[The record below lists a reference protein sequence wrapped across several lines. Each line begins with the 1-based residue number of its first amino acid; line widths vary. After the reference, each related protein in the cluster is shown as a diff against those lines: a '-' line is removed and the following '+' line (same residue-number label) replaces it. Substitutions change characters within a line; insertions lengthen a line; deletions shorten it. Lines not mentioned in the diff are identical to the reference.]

1 MANSD
6 FNRDIYIC
14 SRCGAVS
21 IASRRTCP
29 QCGADER
36 TGWTKSAR
44 VGSPRRCGIRR
55 IAQSALM
62 VVRRYWRTMVAGIT
76 AAAFLSLLLPGGV
89 SLAAIGGV
97 LALIAV
103 FCGLYRIFS
112 SRRPENQKRLYR
124 RLLKLARGDR
134 DLAERMIENERRR
147 SPAAGREE
155 LMQDAIYRWKR
166 DL

>member
-1 MANSD
+1 MADTD

-14 SRCGAVS
+14 SCCGAVS
-21 IASRRTCP
+21 IAPSRTCP

-44 VGSPRRCGIRR
+44 VGSARRRTIRR
-55 IAQSALM
+55 VAKSGRM
-62 VVRRYWRTMVAGIT
+62 VVRRYWRTAVAGIT
-76 AAAFLSLLLPGGV
+76 AAAFLSLLLPGGGYP
-89 SLAAIGGV
+89 AAIGGV
-97 LALIAV
+97 LALSAV
-103 FCGLYRIFS
+103 VYGLYRIFS
-112 SRRPENQKRLYR
+112 SRRPGNQKRLYR

-134 DLAERMIENERRR
+134 DLVERMIENERRR

-155 LMQDAIYRWKR
+155 LMQDAIYRWER